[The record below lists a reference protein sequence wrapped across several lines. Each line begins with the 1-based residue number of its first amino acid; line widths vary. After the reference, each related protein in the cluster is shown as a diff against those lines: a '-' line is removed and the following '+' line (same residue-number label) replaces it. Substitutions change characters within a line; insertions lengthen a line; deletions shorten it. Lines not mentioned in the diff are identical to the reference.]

1 MPVKR
6 WNADSDEEDAQST
19 ASVDEDEVHSSDDCD
34 TSRQYVD
41 AVNLDVP
48 AMLALCSNLTNGYTC
63 YHFKQKHLNT
73 QAQMERL
80 KPALPFIFEI
90 IKGEVLSFHRS

>member
-1 MPVKR
+1 MPVER
-6 WNADSDEEDAQST
+6 WNVDSDDEDTQST
-19 ASVDEDEVHSSDDCD
+19 ASVDEAQAHSSDECD

-48 AMLALCSNLTNGYTC
+48 AMLALCSNLTNGHTC

-90 IKGEVLSFHRS
+90 IKGTLSCSHHL